1 MATDRGSL
9 RIKNWAAPAFWH
21 PSHVLPND
29 ATPHAAGNTTE
40 ALAFIA
46 MTPCRVVDTRASQG
60 FSGPFGAPALV
71 GGSSRTFPVQ
81 SSTTCSIPTTTQ
93 AYSLNITVVPPAPLG
108 FITAYPTGQPLPL
121 AAAVNSPEGFIVGN
135 TAIVEAGTSGSI
147 DIFASNPTDVVI
159 DINGYFASTSSG
171 PIQST
176 NLLFHLMT

>member
-1 MATDRGSL
+1 MAPLTSRVRTCLSCLAVLASILPSTLVAQMATDRGSL

-81 SSTTCSIPTTTQ
+81 SSTTCSIPTTAQ

-108 FITAYPTGQPLPL
+108 FHNRVPNRPAPSARRNCEFPRRIY
-121 AAAVNSPEGFIVGN
+121 SR
-135 TAIVEAGTSGSI
+135 
-147 DIFASNPTDVVI
+147 
-159 DINGYFASTSSG
+159 
-171 PIQST
+171 
-176 NLLFHLMT
+176 